1 MGRTRQFEIEEAL
14 DRATRQFWAKGY
26 AGTTLDELTE
36 AMGINRPSL
45 CREFGNKETLFA
57 RVVEHFEA
65 TYLTFVR
72 EALASKTPA
81 LIIRRLL
88 EGTVRV
94 CFGTGTPRG
103 SLLTHGAPAGSP
115 GDERVRLLLAERI
128 EAYEHALAA
137 SLTLSRAGDTALA
150 GGDCSLLASFLITHC
165 CGIALRAKAGVGQA
179 RLLAE
184 VEFLTAVLG
193 SGTMERPMPR

>member
-1 MGRTRQFEIEEAL
+1 MGRPRQFDVEEAL

-45 CREFGNKETLFA
+45 YRVFGNKETLFA

-65 TYLTFVR
+65 TYLTFVG

-88 EGTVRV
+88 EGPYAYVSGPARRAVR
-94 CFGTGTPRG
+94 FLRTGLR
-103 SLLTHGAPAGSP
+103 
-115 GDERVRLLLAERI
+115 RVRPVTRESAFFWRSGSKLMNTPWRPASPYPKREIRLWR
-128 EAYEHALAA
+128 AA
-137 SLTLSRAGDTALA
+137 
-150 GGDCSLLASFLITHC
+150 
-165 CGIALRAKAGVGQA
+165 
-179 RLLAE
+179 
-184 VEFLTAVLG
+184 TAV
-193 SGTMERPMPR
+193 S